1 MTQLTINTTQNVKIN
16 FEVASLFSRGIA
28 CLLDYLFKFL
38 YGIFILFLW
47 NKLSMS
53 SWFSDDFSRGAFV
66 ILLLLPV
73 LFYSLCFEAFMQGTT
88 PGKKL
93 MKLKVIKIDGYQA
106 TLVDYLIRWIFRL
119 IDILIG
125 SGIIGVISVVI
136 SDKGQRLGDLVA
148 GTAVISIKNTHQLAA
163 TIYQELEQ
171 EYKPVYIQALQLS
184 DNDIRLIKEILED
197 FRKTR
202 DYKLLDKLTVKV
214 EHVLGVPRKTPSQL
228 EFINTVLKDYNF
240 LSLQG

>member
-38 YGIFILFLW
+38 YVIFIVLIW
-47 NKLSMS
+47 NKFYITT
-53 SWFSDDFSRGAFV
+53 WFSDEFSRSAF
-66 ILLLLPV
+66 ILLLLFPIF
-73 LFYSLCFEAFMQGTT
+73 FYSLFFEAFMQGTT
-88 PGKKL
+88 PGKKI
-93 MKLKVIKIDGYQA
+93 MKIKVIKIDGYQA
-106 TLVDYLIRWIFRL
+106 TFVDYLVRWIFRL
-119 IDILIG
+119 IDLMIG
-125 SGIIGVISVVI
+125 GGIIGVVMIAI

-148 GTAVISIKNTHQLAA
+148 GTSVISIKNTHQLAA

-171 EYKPVYIQALQLS
+171 EYSPVYIQALQLS
-184 DNDIRLIKEILED
+184 DNDIRLIKEVLED

-214 EHVLGVPRKTPSQL
+214 EHVLGVSRKTSSQL